1 MDSVDF
7 SIYRFLSRDGVAR
20 FWAGRRVI
28 DPQVTPREI
37 GEQVGISESGVRS
50 RLRHLSEEGFLK
62 DRTVIPNPSLFG
74 KRIFVTDL
82 LVRQPGEVDRL
93 LRDLALV
100 EGVLFTRDVMDE
112 DERKI
117 QVHFASDNDVT
128 AARLGALLGRLATE
142 GALTAPRPYYIPPS
156 EVELSPLDWRVL
168 GALWRRPD
176 SSYAEIAEAVG
187 ISLKTAGRI
196 YHHLIDSRSC
206 WWTHG
211 PDSEEFP
218 LALVCVDLRIPQD
231 ADPVLQWIR
240 QDGHPW
246 MPVASDGFGLE
257 PDDAATVLAGLVPAD
272 LPAVLERFL
281 RKLAGVEGVV
291 KIRRTF
297 ALGSVI
303 YTAWLADRIA
313 GQVHVRV

>member
-1 MDSVDF
+1 
-7 SIYRFLSRDGVAR
+7 
-20 FWAGRRVI
+20 VI

-37 GEQVGISESGVRS
+37 GERVGVSESTVRS
-50 RLRHLSEEGFLK
+50 RLRHLSEQGFLR
-62 DRTVIPNPSLFG
+62 DRMVIPNPSLFG
-74 KRIFVTDL
+74 KRVFVTDL
-82 LVRQPGEVDRL
+82 LVRQPGEVDRI

-100 EGVLFTRDVMDE
+100 EGILFTRDVMDE
-112 DERKI
+112 VQRKI
-117 QVHFASDNDVT
+117 EVHFASDNDVT

-142 GALTAPRPYYIPPS
+142 GALTAPRPYYIPPADR
-156 EVELSPLDWRVL
+156 ELSPLDWRVL
-168 GALWRRPD
+168 EAVWRRPD
-176 SSYAEIAEAVG
+176 ASFAQISEAVG

-196 YHHLIDSRSC
+196 YHHLVDSHCC

-218 LALVCVDLRIPQD
+218 LALVCIDLRIPQD
-231 ADPVLQWIR
+231 ADSALHWIGKG
-240 QDGHPW
+240 GHAW
-246 MPVASDGFGLE
+246 IPVASNGFGLE

-281 RKLAGVEGVV
+281 RKLAGVDGVV

-297 ALGSVI
+297 ALGSAI

-313 GQVHVRV
+313 SQVHAHN